1 MKILVVVLLALVVVL
16 WFAVATLVSR
26 LRATEERIDAIDQA
40 IIKYNEGFEAIATIM
55 SNVDFE
61 LSLLEK
67 KTKWMDAIDEQF
79 CKAEDEAEI

>member
-1 MKILVVVLLALVVVL
+1 MKILVVVLAVLVVIL

-26 LRATEERIDAIDQA
+26 LRATEERLEAIGQT
-40 IIKYNEGFEAIATIM
+40 IIKYNDGFEAIATIM

-79 CKAEDEAEI
+79 CKIDDEAEI